1 MRQFALA
8 VGLLVTV
15 AAPPAGASTELV
27 ITGLPANN
35 EYVPGSTFSF
45 DLHAP
50 NIADFS
56 NYNIDF
62 DVTTNGAITDS
73 IVSLTVAKSGAGYP
87 DYPFPPPSNFHS
99 SVGLVSSNQLAVHI
113 DDNAA
118 PVDTRP
124 AGAADFLVRVTV
136 VTAAG
141 ATDDIHFA
149 FNPGTFSVGRNEELT
164 PDVSPPAD
172 FTIRVARSAPQPVP
186 APAAWVMLGLGGAVL
201 AAGRKRFARV

>member
-124 AGAADFLVRVTV
+124 AGAADF
-136 VTAAG
+136 
-141 ATDDIHFA
+141 
-149 FNPGTFSVGRNEELT
+149 
-164 PDVSPPAD
+164 
-172 FTIRVARSAPQPVP
+172 TIRVARAEPQPVP
-186 APAAWVMLGLGGAVL
+186 APAAWVTLGLGGVVL
-201 AAGRKRFARV
+201 ASVRKRLARG